1 MANRLILLAVALIVF
16 VTQGAGYA
24 QDTVRSAGESLTAT
38 KTAAQ
43 AQGPPLPQPE
53 SITVD
58 RSLSKEDAAQMIKTA
73 RLFYAFWD
81 TGNAEY
87 VSASVDNNF
96 RDNTLPEGRP
106 QGPKGL
112 LYASQAFR
120 SAVPDLHCK
129 IEDLLVSGD
138 RITARLTFTG
148 THKGEFMGHAA
159 TGKPV
164 RFLAI
169 DVLRIRGGQ
178 IVEDWHLEDNLTL
191 LQQLGVVSLKK

>member
-1 MANRLILLAVALIVF
+1 MANRLLLIAVALTVF

-53 SITVD
+53 SITV
-58 RSLSKEDAAQMIKTA
+58 
-73 RLFYAFWD
+73 
-81 TGNAEY
+81 
-87 VSASVDNNF
+87 
-96 RDNTLPEGRP
+96 
-106 QGPKGL
+106 
-112 LYASQAFR
+112 
-120 SAVPDLHCK
+120 
-129 IEDLLVSGD
+129 
-138 RITARLTFTG
+138 
-148 THKGEFMGHAA
+148 EFMGHPA

-178 IVEDWHLEDNLTL
+178 IVEDWHLEDNLTF
-191 LQQLGVVSLKK
+191 LQQLGVVAK